1 MKASQYLV
9 SQKDPE
15 ANRESTRSRTVPALV
30 SDTQVTPSHLRIG
43 HKNVLEDTRFVFGV
57 AVDENSSMSHR

>member
-15 ANRESTRSRTVPALV
+15 AKRESTRLRAVPALV
-30 SDTQVTPSHLRIG
+30 SNTQVTLSHLRIG
-43 HKNVLEDTRFVFGV
+43 HKSVLEDIRFVLGV
-57 AVDENSSMSHR
+57 EVDANSSMSHR